1 MTDKSSETD
10 LISDLASQILETLQ
24 VKRNRSVIRHL
35 VTTALEMA
43 HSDYQRL
50 NLKIAS
56 DSLHE
61 LANAFKVF
69 EPYHLQRKITLFGS
83 ARTKPTDPSYL
94 VAREV
99 ASQLAQKG
107 WMTITGAGQGIMQAG
122 LEGAGP
128 EMSFGVNIKL
138 PFEQSANQ
146 IIANDPKL
154 VEMKYFF
161 TRKVMLI
168 KESDGFVVMPGG
180 FGTLDETFELLTLVQ
195 TGKAQPAP
203 IVLLNSTDGT
213 YWQEWEQFI
222 KKEVVTRGLV
232 SVPDQSLY
240 LITQDIDK
248 AVDEI
253 VNFYRNYHSIRFA
266 SNRLVVRTNFQV
278 TEDELKQLNADFP
291 DICSSGTIERCE
303 ASQQEISDNDNLNCF
318 RLSMQFNQL
327 SHGRLRSFIDS
338 LNTLPSANQTTP
350 EVGAH

>member
-1 MTDKSSETD
+1 MTSKSSDRD
-10 LISDLASQILETLQ
+10 LIDELLSQIIETLQ
-24 VKRNRSVIRHL
+24 VKNNRTVIRHL
-35 VTTALEMA
+35 LRTTLEMA
-43 HSDYQRL
+43 NSNYQRL

-99 ASQLAQKG
+99 ARQLAQRG

-138 PFEQSANQ
+138 PFEQSANE

-161 TRKVMLI
+161 TRKLMLI

-203 IVLLNSTDGT
+203 IVLLNAIEGT
-213 YWQEWEQFI
+213 YWQEWEEFI
-222 KKEVVTRGLV
+222 RKEVVTRGLI

-240 LITQDIDK
+240 LITSDINK

-253 VNFYRNYHSIRFA
+253 VNFYHNYHSIRFV
-266 SNRLVVRTNFQV
+266 SDRLIIRTNYSV
-278 TEDELKQLNADFP
+278 AEDELKQLNSDFP

-303 ASQQEISDNDNLNCF
+303 ATREETADNDNLDCF
-318 RLSMQFNQL
+318 RLSLNFNQL
-327 SHGRLRSFIDS
+327 SHGRLRTFIDS
-338 LNTLPSANQTTP
+338 LNSLPSATTDAP
-350 EVGAH
+350 SANIE